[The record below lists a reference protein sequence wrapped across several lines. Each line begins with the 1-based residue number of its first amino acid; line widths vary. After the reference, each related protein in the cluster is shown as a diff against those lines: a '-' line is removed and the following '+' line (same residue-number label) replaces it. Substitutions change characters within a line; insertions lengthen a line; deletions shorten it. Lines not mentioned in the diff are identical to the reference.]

1 MFAVT
6 VSIRLHEGA
15 AQGFMPLME
24 RNARQSLKDEP
35 GCIRFDICSD
45 NQRPKDIF
53 LYELY
58 ETPEAF
64 QLHLK
69 TPHFL
74 AFDQETA
81 SMIAEKTVATFRT
94 VMS

>member
-15 AQGFMPLME
+15 AEAFMPLME
-24 RNARQSLKDEP
+24 RNARQSLKDES
-35 GCIRFDICSD
+35 GCTRFDICSD
-45 NQRPKDIF
+45 PKRPEDIF

-58 ETPEAF
+58 DTPEAF

-74 AFDQETA
+74 EFDRETA
-81 SMIAEKTVATFRT
+81 SMVAEKAVTTFETV
-94 VMS
+94 VS